1 MLRAVGVRSQRNDLA
16 AQFPVNFQPLPV
28 RQRLIAPVAVQFDA
42 PAVFDQG
49 FQDLPDLFLVV
60 SKLVWKPRISL
71 KYRRGASDVP

>member
-49 FQDLPDLFLVV
+49 FQDLPDLF
-60 SKLVWKPRISL
+60 S
-71 KYRRGASDVP
+71 